1 MRHSTLAGGCFTI
14 FMGMVALSLPTPLF
28 AAGGD
33 ILLFRD
39 VQPRV
44 ATRPPL
50 VPDPNPKV
58 VNPKPSTHVG
68 EDLQIRRAQMPGE
81 LNDGDFAAVTSGARL
96 TQQVLS
102 PSAQNTYSNPTG
114 LINHSSVAGNN
125 PVGHAGGAL
134 GNVEGQ
140 VTRSISQGLQPLQIL
155 QGR

>member
-1 MRHSTLAGGCFTI
+1 MTSSTLAGGCFTI
-14 FMGMVALSLPTPLF
+14 LMGLVALSLPTSLL
-28 AAGGD
+28 AASGD

-39 VQPRV
+39 VQPRA

-68 EDLQIRRAQMPGE
+68 EDMQIRQVQMPGE
-81 LNDGDFAAVTSGARL
+81 LNDGDFAAVTSGLRL
-96 TQQVLS
+96 SQQVLS
-102 PSAQNTYSNPTG
+102 PSVQSTSANTTG

-125 PVGHAGGAL
+125 PVGHAGGTL

-140 VTRSISQGLQPLQIL
+140 VTRSISQGLRPLQML